1 MNNFLKNY
9 PNTFSLLLS
18 KINEGIIIY
27 DKDTSIIYVNSSASV
42 ILGIN
47 EDEILGKKSS
57 DYNWNFIDQNYK
69 TIEVYDFPIN
79 RIFRTNE
86 NIENELIGFYN
97 SQNILKWI
105 DINTCI
111 TNNENNE
118 PVVLVIF
125 SDVTDRKNA
134 YDEAELFKQL
144 VNVINIGITISDPSQ
159 NNNPLLYVNNAF
171 TKMTGYTFEEA
182 VGKNCRYLQKE
193 DTSEKTKEII
203 RKSLAEKKDCEVILK
218 NYKKNGELFY
228 NSLNITPY
236 FKEKKLKYF
245 IGVQY
250 DITKQIM
257 QEKLLEEQTLY
268 IQSILNAQSSLVLV
282 NDKEKIV
289 YANKALF
296 DFFGINSL
304 EDFLKNSSCI
314 CEYFLEDDDYFHL
327 GKIEENEN
335 WINNLKKLDKYN
347 RVVVMKDIENN
358 RKYFQIDIVDILNS
372 KYVITLNNITN
383 NILKEE
389 FLSNKAY
396 HDNLTGVFNRE
407 YFYEIFMVKKFINK
421 NTYGIIMLD
430 IDNFKS
436 INDTYG
442 HLIGDEVLKNLTIT
456 IKNLLR
462 NNDSVIRWGGEEF
475 IIIIEVTNKF
485 QIEKIADK
493 LRKAVENIQIPN
505 VRKFTASFGVT
516 ILKKDEDIK
525 VSIQRAD
532 DALYKA
538 KKSGK
543 NQVIF
548 E

>member
-1 MNNFLKNY
+1 
-9 PNTFSLLLS
+9 
-18 KINEGIIIY
+18 
-27 DKDTSIIYVNSSASV
+27 
-42 ILGIN
+42 
-47 EDEILGKKSS
+47 
-57 DYNWNFIDQNYK
+57 
-69 TIEVYDFPIN
+69 
-79 RIFRTNE
+79 
-86 NIENELIGFYN
+86 
-97 SQNILKWI
+97 
-105 DINTCI
+105 
-111 TNNENNE
+111 
-118 PVVLVIF
+118 
-125 SDVTDRKNA
+125 
-134 YDEAELFKQL
+134 
-144 VNVINIGITISDPSQ
+144 
-159 NNNPLLYVNNAF
+159 
-171 TKMTGYTFEEA
+171 
-182 VGKNCRYLQKE
+182 
-193 DTSEKTKEII
+193 
-203 RKSLAEKKDCEVILK
+203 
-218 NYKKNGELFY
+218 
-228 NSLNITPY
+228 
-236 FKEKKLKYF
+236 
-245 IGVQY
+245 
-250 DITKQIM
+250 
-257 QEKLLEEQTLY
+257 
-268 IQSILNAQSSLVLV
+268 
-282 NDKEKIV
+282 
-289 YANKALF
+289 
-296 DFFGINSL
+296 
-304 EDFLKNSSCI
+304 
-314 CEYFLEDDDYFHL
+314 
-327 GKIEENEN
+327 
-335 WINNLKKLDKYN
+335 
-347 RVVVMKDIENN
+347 
-358 RKYFQIDIVDILNS
+358 
-372 KYVITLNNITN
+372 VITLNNITN

-516 ILKKDEDIK
+516 ILRKDEDIK